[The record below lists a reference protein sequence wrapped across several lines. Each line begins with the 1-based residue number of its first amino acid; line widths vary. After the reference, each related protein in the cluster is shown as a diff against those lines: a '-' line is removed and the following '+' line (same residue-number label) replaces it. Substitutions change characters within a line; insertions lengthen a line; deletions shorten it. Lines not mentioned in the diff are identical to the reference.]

1 MQQKPNQVIFA
12 LATSSS
18 RSALHIHRISGPGC
32 WELTTPILRH
42 RSGKAVDH
50 TKLTPRHT
58 YYFNLVTEAEEL
70 IDDVIVTFYPETYS
84 YSGESLI
91 EITSHGNPLIDM
103 SIQSRLRRLG
113 MEDARPGEFTQRAY
127 FNGRLDL
134 TQAESVAALV
144 ASDTFGGLNLARA
157 GSDGSIERSI
167 APIRQNLVE
176 LRAQL
181 EAQIDFA
188 EDEVGAIPWD
198 DLHSLCLSGAKRLVA
213 LEQSFDRGKKL
224 REGLTIAIVGR
235 PNAGKS
241 SLYNAILSEDRAL
254 VSTEM
259 GTTRDLLRERLHIRG
274 RDFLLIDTAGV
285 RETDHELEQLGIS
298 RGQSAARAAD
308 VVLIVVD
315 VSAPDWSRIQPVA
328 LLAAK
333 TEDSVKD
340 TQRQVIILN
349 KIDCV
354 SDETA
359 LERKACAQ
367 SSTGITVLTA
377 SRDHTTEIESLLCQY
392 YDEIMSQP
400 TVPDVAEDA
409 TTRATLIS
417 ARQHDATQ
425 RARHHLEQAAKL
437 VEKHAF
443 PEIIA
448 SEVIACEDALEELM
462 GRVDVNEI
470 FSTIFSKFCIGK

>member
-1 MQQKPNQVIFA
+1 MQQIPNQVIFA
-12 LATSSS
+12 MATSAS
-18 RSALHIHRISGPGC
+18 RSALHIHRITGPNC

-42 RSGKAVDH
+42 RNGKAVNH
-50 TKLTPRHT
+50 KELKPRHS
-58 YYFNLVTEAEEL
+58 YYFNLVNETNEL
-70 IDDVIVTFYPETYS
+70 IDDVIVNFYADGSS

-103 SIQSRLRRLG
+103 SIQSRLRQLG
-113 MEDARPGEFTQRAY
+113 MVDARPGEFTQRAY

-144 ASDTFGGLNLARA
+144 ASDTYGGLNLARA
-157 GSDGSIERSI
+157 GSDGSIERAI
-167 APIRQNLVE
+167 APIRQNLLE

-188 EDEVGAIPWD
+188 EDEVGAIPWTE
-198 DLHSLCLSGAKRLVA
+198 LHALCSSGAKRLVT

-241 SLYNAILSEDRAL
+241 SLYNAILSEDRAM
-254 VSTEM
+254 VSEEM

-285 RETDHELEQLGIS
+285 RETNHQLEQLGIS
-298 RGQSAARAAD
+298 RGQNAARAAD

-315 VSAPDWSRIQPVA
+315 ASAQDWSNIQPDV
-328 LLAAK
+328 LLAAQ
-333 TEDSVKD
+333 TGDSIKE
-340 TQRQVIILN
+340 TQRRVIVLN
-349 KIDCV
+349 KIDCI

-359 LERKACAQ
+359 LERKAWAKA
-367 SSTGITVLTA
+367 STGMTALTA
-377 SRDHTTEIESLLCQY
+377 SRDHTTEIESQLCHY

-400 TVPDVAEDA
+400 TERDAAGAA

-417 ARQHDATQ
+417 ARQRDATQ
-425 RARHHLEQAAKL
+425 RARKHLEQAAKL
-437 VEKHAF
+437 VNERAF

-448 SEVIACEDALEELM
+448 SEVIACEDALVELM